1 MSTTDLK
8 DFDCDDLMNDY
19 IDYVNTGTA
28 NAMAIAS
35 QDTGSMINS
44 VRIDSL
50 SDGYYVYSSPSVLRA
65 LSHEK
70 EYYTE
75 RYVEKGYTHW
85 DAFDFFTVGFE
96 ALDDNDNIGTGS
108 SWVAKGGRGRK
119 GSGSADIGRI
129 KLRRV

>member
-35 QDTGSMINS
+35 QDTGSMVGS

-50 SDGYYVYSSPSVLRA
+50 PDGYYVYSSSSILRA

-70 EYYTE
+70 EFYTE
-75 RYVEKGYTHW
+75 RYIEKGYTNW
-85 DAFDFFTVGFE
+85 EPFDFFTEGFE
-96 ALDDNDNIGTGS
+96 ALDDDDNIGAGS
-108 SWVAKGGRGRK
+108 SWIAKGGRNRN
-119 GSGSADIGRI
+119 GSGRADISRI
-129 KLRRV
+129 KLRRI

>member
-70 EYYTE
+70 STIQN
-75 RYVEKGYTHW
+75 VMLKKVIPIGSHSISSLW
-85 DAFDFFTVGFE
+85 D
-96 ALDDNDNIGTGS
+96 L
-108 SWVAKGGRGRK
+108 
-119 GSGSADIGRI
+119 
-129 KLRRV
+129 KLLMIMTT